1 MPIQDKG
8 ESAGGA
14 TRRVIFR
21 KIVIA
26 HVIGHFEVCCKSK
39 QTKEDT
45 LNRDSCRFRG
55 NTHGKPKHG
64 RMARIPTGQRH
75 VRQVTEQTEDESQG
89 NKDFYVFSARSREAQ
104 NTVEI
109 LFEDQ
114 PINVTIDSGA
124 NCNLMSERIFEIVKG
139 GNASLLE
146 CDERVYA
153 YASKEPLQLRGKCN
167 LTFRGTTNPQI
178 P

>member
-1 MPIQDKG
+1 M
-8 ESAGGA
+8 
-14 TRRVIFR
+14 
-21 KIVIA
+21 
-26 HVIGHFEVCCKSK
+26 IGHFEVCCKSK

-64 RMARIPTGQRH
+64 RMARIPTGQRD
-75 VRQVTEQTEDESQG
+75 VRQVTEQTMAETQG
-89 NKDFYVFSARSREAQ
+89 NKDDFYVFSARSREAQ

-124 NCNLMSERIFEIVKG
+124 NWNLMSERVFEIVKG
-139 GNASLLE
+139 GNASLLK
-146 CDERVYA
+146 CDERVYP
-153 YASKEPLQLRGKCN
+153 YASNEPLQLRGKCN